1 MTVMLTFALEI
12 GLCILLAATLVY
24 CVVLERRLM
33 GSQVNA
39 VSWVGGKAIKIVK
52 TE

>member
-1 MTVMLTFALEI
+1 MTVTLTFALEI

-33 GSQVNA
+33 TRAPGPA
-39 VSWVGGKAIKIVK
+39 GP
-52 TE
+52 